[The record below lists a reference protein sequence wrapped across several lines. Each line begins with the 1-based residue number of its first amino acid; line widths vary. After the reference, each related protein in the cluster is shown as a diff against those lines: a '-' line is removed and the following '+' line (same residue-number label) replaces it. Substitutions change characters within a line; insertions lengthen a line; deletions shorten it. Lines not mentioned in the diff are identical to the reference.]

1 MLQLLEEVKSDY
13 PLEKQ
18 EEKNLENTF
27 KTNFADVE
35 YLRKKWKETISW
47 QRTTQNDV
55 QRH

>member
-1 MLQLLEEVKSDY
+1 VLQLLEEVKSDY

-35 YLRKKWKETISW
+35 YLRKK
-47 QRTTQNDV
+47 
-55 QRH
+55 